1 VIAIL
6 GLTVLYAAMSAFV
19 PVTPIEPYLVGV
31 VAATDANPV
40 VFGLAA
46 AVGQTAGK
54 VLIFLS
60 ARGGM
65 RWLSHRGRHRAR
77 NRLLD
82 QLDRPV
88 LAVLVVLVSSLTGI
102 PPLLVT
108 CVYAAR
114 TPMPLIRFAAACLIG
129 RAGRFVTVALV
140 PSLVT

>member
-1 VIAIL
+1 MIFVA
-6 GLTVLYAAMSAFV
+6 TVLYAALSAFV
-19 PVTPIEPYLVGV
+19 PFTPIEPYLVGV

-40 VFGLAA
+40 ALGLAA

-60 ARGGM
+60 ARGGF
-65 RWLSHRGRHRAR
+65 RRLKHGRHRAPSK
-77 NRLLD
+77 LLLF
-82 QLDRPV
+82 LDRPV
-88 LAVLVVLVSSLTGI
+88 LAVPVVVVSGLTGI

-114 TPMPLIRFAAACLIG
+114 TPMPRLFFAAACLIG
-129 RAGRFVTVALV
+129 RAGRFVAVALV

>member
-1 VIAIL
+1 MIL
-6 GLTVLYAAMSAFV
+6 VATVLYAAMSAFV

-31 VAATDANPV
+31 VAATGANPV
-40 VFGLAA
+40 ALGLAA

-60 ARGGM
+60 ARRGM
-65 RWLSHRGRHRAR
+65 RWLSRRGRHRAP

-88 LAVLVVLVSSLTGI
+88 PAILVVLVSSLTGI
-102 PPLLVT
+102 PSLLVI

-114 TPMPLIRFAAACLIG
+114 TPMSVVQFAAACLVG
-129 RAGRFVTVALV
+129 RAARFVTVALA